1 MDKSAKQ
8 AGPRGGPRQKESDMT
23 NTKASQGMVEAHEL
37 TDDELEMIT
46 GGKGRGGRGGSIVH
60 DIVGFFK
67 WLIEKH
73 GNNNS

>member
-1 MDKSAKQ
+1 
-8 AGPRGGPRQKESDMT
+8 MT
-23 NTKASQGMVEAHEL
+23 NTKASQGMVETHEL

-73 GNNNS
+73 SNNNS